1 MFPIKKLYEL
11 QEVDW
16 KISAH
21 EKSLTEVRD
30 RLADESAQV
39 SARTQLEALDA
50 KLAER
55 TPQRRQAE
63 RAVQQSEEKLQE
75 LEKRL
80 YGGAV
85 TNPKE
90 LSALD
95 EERIYLQGLRSA
107 EGDQL
112 LDLMVEIEEVQSA
125 RNDAL
130 EHLKQL
136 EAQFSAEQPEL
147 LEALKRL
154 IGELDQMRQA
164 RDKTAPEVPNSAL
177 PLYESLRKDR
187 NGYAVA
193 KVERGLCQGCRVA
206 LPTME
211 LQRARSSQSIV
222 QCNSCRRI
230 LYVM

>member
-1 MFPIKKLYEL
+1 MIPIKKLYEL

-21 EKSLTEVRD
+21 EKSLAKVRAT
-30 RLADESAQV
+30 LADDSAQV
-39 SARTQLEALDA
+39 SARTQIETLDA
-50 KLAER
+50 QLAER
-55 TPQRRQAE
+55 APQRRQAE
-63 RAVQQSEEKLQE
+63 RTVQQLEDKLQE

-80 YGGAV
+80 YGGSV

-95 EERIYLQGLRSA
+95 EERSYLQGQRSA

-125 RNDAL
+125 RNDVL

-136 EAQFSAEQPEL
+136 EAQVIAEQPQL
-147 LEALKRL
+147 LESQERL
-154 IGELDQMRQA
+154 ISELNQMRQD
-164 RDKTAPEVPNSAL
+164 RDNTAPEVPSSAL

-206 LPTME
+206 LPTMD

-222 QCNSCRRI
+222 QCSSCRRI
-230 LYVM
+230 LYVV